1 MDDPPIHYLGWG
13 GFRGGLGG
21 KGGEG
26 GKGGQ
31 GMTGCCV
38 WGAALWVRVCLPAI
52 AVEPRLFFLGCEC
65 DNRLKPSSRLSC
77 QIDLGQGDASI
88 TPQEVL

>member
-1 MDDPPIHYLGWG
+1 MDDPPIQYLGWG
-13 GFRGGLGG
+13 GFRGGSGG

-38 WGAALWVRVCLPAI
+38 GRAALWVRVCLTAI
-52 AVEPRLFFLGCEC
+52 AVEPRLFFSGSVY
-65 DNRLKPSSRLSC
+65 DNRIAPLRRLHP
-77 QIDLGQGDASI
+77 QIDPGQAGASI
-88 TPQEVL
+88 TAQEVL

>member
-1 MDDPPIHYLGWG
+1 M
-13 GFRGGLGG
+13 GG

-38 WGAALWVRVCLPAI
+38 WGAELWVRVCLPAI
-52 AVEPRLFFLGCEC
+52 AVEPRLFFLGCEY
-65 DNRLKPSSRLSC
+65 DNRIEPLRRLHP
-77 QIDLGQGDASI
+77 QIDPGQAGASR